1 VSARAAAWVEALAG
15 PVDTA
20 VLVYFALLNLCY
32 LTLLVAAVI
41 EMRRTR
47 NEAVGINDHIV
58 VGSRLAPTI
67 SILAPAYNEEATI
80 AASVQS
86 LLTLDYPNLEVVVI
100 ADGCKDDTIGVLQR
114 EFGLVEVYR
123 AYAPQVPTKGVVAL
137 YRSLRHANLVVVNKL
152 NGGKADAL
160 NVGLNLASGELVC
173 AIDADT
179 LIERGALVRLMRP
192 MLIDPE
198 VVATGGTI
206 RPVNAVTTR
215 HGSIVDV
222 NVPRTWLAGIQVVEY
237 LRAFLLGRLGLNR
250 LGGNLIISGAF
261 GLFRREPMIAAGG
274 WLHDTVGEDMELVVR
289 LRRLGYERGTASAV
303 VFVPDPTAW
312 TEVPESL
319 GVLGRQRDRWH
330 RGLTDTLWRHRR
342 LIGNPRY
349 GAMGLVVFPYFVVVE
364 LLAPIVEALGLV
376 MLVATMAV
384 GLVDRTFAILFFAL
398 AVGIGLVL
406 SVATLLLDQASFM
419 RYRKPADLGWLLLWA
434 VVENVGYR
442 QLTVYWR
449 LRGLVKYLR
458 GRSDWGAMTRKGFA
472 TRPATPPARP
482 S

>member
-1 VSARAAAWVEALAG
+1 MTFAAAVEAVMG
-15 PVDTA
+15 PAEAA
-20 VLVYFALLNLCY
+20 VLAYFVLINVCY
-32 LTLLVAAVI
+32 TGLLVAAVF

-80 AASVQS
+80 TASVQS

-100 ADGCKDDTIGVLQR
+100 ADGCRDATIDVLKA
-114 EFGLVEVYR
+114 EFSLVEVHR
-123 AYAPQVPTKGVVAL
+123 AYAPRVPTRGVVAL
-137 YRSLRHANLVVVNKL
+137 YRSVRHANLVVVDKL

-179 LIERGALVRLMRP
+179 LIERGALVRLARP
-192 MLIDPE
+192 MIIDPR

-206 RPVNAVTTR
+206 RPVNAVPTR
-215 HGSIVDV
+215 NGQVLDV
-222 NVPRTWLAGIQVVEY
+222 TVPRQLLAGVQVVEY

-289 LRRLGYERGTASAV
+289 LRRLGYEQHGPSGV

-312 TEVPESL
+312 TEVPESW

-349 GAMGLVVFPYFVVVE
+349 GAMGLVVFPYFVLVE
-364 LLAPIVEALGLV
+364 LLAPVVEALGLV
-376 MLVATMAV
+376 VLAGSLAA
-384 GLVDRTFAILFFAL
+384 GIIDRTFALLYFAL
-398 AVGIGLVL
+398 AIGIGLIL
-406 SVATLLLDQASFM
+406 SVATLMLDQAAFM
-419 RYRKPADLGWLLLWA
+419 RFRRPRDLGWLVWWSVA
-434 VVENVGYR
+434 ENLGYR
-442 QLTVYWR
+442 QMTVYWR
-449 LRGLVKYLR
+449 LRGLVKYMR
-458 GRSDWGAMTRKGFA
+458 GRSEWGAMTRKGFS
-472 TRPATPPARP
+472 TRPPVTTPRP
-482 S
+482 T

>member
-1 VSARAAAWVEALAG
+1 
-15 PVDTA
+15 
-20 VLVYFALLNLCY
+20 
-32 LTLLVAAVI
+32 
-41 EMRRTR
+41 M
-47 NEAVGINDHIV
+47 
-58 VGSRLAPTI
+58 
-67 SILAPAYNEEATI
+67 
-80 AASVQS
+80 
-86 LLTLDYPNLEVVVI
+86 
-100 ADGCKDDTIGVLQR
+100 
-114 EFGLVEVYR
+114 
-123 AYAPQVPTKGVVAL
+123 VAL

-192 MLIDPE
+192 MLVDPE

-206 RPVNAVTTR
+206 RPVNAVVTR
-215 HGSIVDV
+215 YGRIVDV

-289 LRRLGYERGTASAV
+289 LRRLGYERGTASDV

-312 TEVPESL
+312 TEVPESV

-349 GAMGLVVFPYFVVVE
+349 GAMGLVVFPYFVIVE

-376 MLVATMAV
+376 MLAASLAV
-384 GLVDRTFAILFFAL
+384 GLVDKTFAILFFAL

-406 SVATLLLDQASFM
+406 SVATLLLDQTSFM
-419 RYRKPADLGWLLLWA
+419 RYRKPADLGWLLWWA

-442 QLTVYWR
+442 QLSVYWR
-449 LRGLVKYLR
+449 VRGLVKYMR

-472 TRPATPPARP
+472 TQPATPPARP
-482 S
+482 G

>member
-1 VSARAAAWVEALAG
+1 VSVSGPIVAWLEAVAG
-15 PVDTA
+15 PIDTA
-20 VLVYFALLNLCY
+20 VLVYFGLLNFCY
-32 LTLLVAAVI
+32 LTLLVAAIV

-47 NEAVGINDHIV
+47 NEAVGISDHIV

-80 AASVQS
+80 ASSVQS

-123 AYAPQVPTKGVVAL
+123 AYAPRVPTKGVVAL
-137 YRSLRHANLVVVNKL
+137 YRSLRHGNLVVVNKL

-179 LIERGALVRLMRP
+179 LIERGALARLMRP
-192 MLIDPE
+192 MLVDRD

-206 RPVNAVTTR
+206 RPVNAVGTR
-215 HGSIVDV
+215 HGMVVDV
-222 NVPRTWLAGIQVVEY
+222 TVPRTWLAGIQVVEY
-237 LRAFLLGRLGLNR
+237 LRAFMLGRLGLNR

-261 GLFRREPMIAAGG
+261 GLFRREPMIEAGG

-342 LIGNPRY
+342 LLFNPRY
-349 GAMGLVVFPYFVVVE
+349 GRMGLLVFPYFVIVE
-364 LLAPIVEALGLV
+364 LLAPIVEASGLIV
-376 MLVATMAV
+376 LAATFAT
-384 GLVDRTFAILFFAL
+384 GLLDRTFALLFFAL
-398 AVGIGLVL
+398 AIGIGLVL
-406 SVATLLLDQASFM
+406 SLATLVLDQVAFM
-419 RYRKPADLGWLLLWA
+419 RYRRPGDLAWLLLWA
-434 VVENVGYR
+434 VVEN
-442 QLTVYWR
+442 
-449 LRGLVKYLR
+449 LR
-458 GRSDWGAMTRKGFA
+458 GRSDWGAMTRKGFV
-472 TRPATPPARP
+472 THPPATPARR
-482 S
+482 

>member
-1 VSARAAAWVEALAG
+1 MHTFAGFVEMVVR

-20 VLVYFALLNLCY
+20 ILYYFCFINACY

-41 EMRRTR
+41 EMQRTR
-47 NEAVGINDHIV
+47 NEAVGISDHIV

-80 AASVQS
+80 TGSVQS
-86 LLTLDYPNLEVVVI
+86 LLTLEYPNLEVVVI
-100 ADGCKDDTIGVLQR
+100 ADGCKDDTIGVLKR
-114 EFGLVEVYR
+114 EFMLIEVYR
-123 AYAPQVPTKGVVAL
+123 AYAQRVATKGVVAL
-137 YRSLRHANLVVVNKL
+137 YRSVRHANLVVVDKL

-192 MLIDPE
+192 MLIDPS
-198 VVATGGTI
+198 VVATGGMI
-206 RPVNAVTTR
+206 RPVNAVLTK
-215 HGSIVDV
+215 HGRVVDIS
-222 NVPRTWLAGIQVVEY
+222 VPRQWLAGIQVVEY

-261 GLFRREPMIAAGG
+261 GLFRREPMIEAGG
-274 WLHDTVGEDMELVVR
+274 WKHDTVGEDMELVVR
-289 LRRLGYERGTASAV
+289 LRRLGYERGTASDV

-312 TEVPESL
+312 TEVPEAI

-330 RGLTDTLWRHRR
+330 RGLIDTLWRHRR

-349 GAMGLVVFPYFVVVE
+349 GAMGLVVFPYFVLVE
-364 LLAPIVEALGLV
+364 LMAPMVEAFGFLMLG
-376 MLVATMAV
+376 ASWAA

-398 AVGIGLVL
+398 AVGVGLIL
-406 SVATLLLDQASFM
+406 SIATLLLDQAAFM
-419 RYRKPADLGWLLLWA
+419 RYRKAGDLGWLMAWA
-434 VVENVGYR
+434 VAENIGYR
-442 QLTVYWR
+442 QLTVY
-449 LRGLVKYLR
+449 GACAGSSSTLR

-472 TRPATPPARP
+472 TKPPVPQVRPN
-482 S
+482 